1 MRIPRRTLVLAAAC
15 AAACS
20 AGAATGAALL
30 LTSGLRRRIRNRQ
43 DFAGKV
49 VLITGSSRGL
59 GLALA
64 EEFGRAGARLVLT
77 ARDPAELQRARQYL
91 LRRGAIH
98 EELDAAVISCDVT
111 DPAQV
116 HELIEQ
122 ATSRFGAIDVLV
134 NNAGTI
140 TVGPVENLSLESF
153 HETMDVNFYGM
164 LHTTLAVLP
173 QMLARHGGAIVNICS
188 IGSKIPVPHLL
199 PYTASKFAAAG
210 FSEGLH
216 IELRSKGIRVTT
228 VCPGLMRTG
237 SYVQAKFVGDQQR
250 EHRWF
255 ALSAS
260 LPIVSTS
267 AAHAAR
273 RIRLATA
280 RGETELILT
289 PQAAVAAKAF
299 AHAPSLVSW
308 ALAQVNQRILPPAD
322 GHATGQKQ
330 GKQVKDSAIRP
341 LIHFG
346 RRAAQQYNQG
356 V

>member
-1 MRIPRRTLVLAAAC
+1 MKIPRRTLVLAAAC
-15 AAACS
+15 TAACA
-20 AGAATGAALL
+20 AGAATGTALL
-30 LTSGLRRRIRNRQ
+30 VTAGLRRIRNRQ

-98 EELDAAVISCDVT
+98 NELDAAVISCDVT

-116 HELIEQ
+116 HELVEQ

-134 NNAGTI
+134 NNAGVI

-164 LHTTLAVLP
+164 VHTTLAVLP
-173 QMLARHGGAIVNICS
+173 QMLASHSGSIVNICS

-199 PYTASKFAAAG
+199 PYTASKFAAVG

-216 IELRSKGIRVTT
+216 VELRSKGIRVTT

-237 SYVQAKFVGDQQR
+237 SYVQAKFAGDQQR

-255 ALSAS
+255 ALGAS
-260 LPIVSTS
+260 LPVVSTS

-273 RIRLATA
+273 RIRRATA

-299 AHAPSLVSW
+299 AHAPALVSW

-330 GKQVKDSAIRP
+330 GKQVRDSAIHP
-341 LIHFG
+341 LTHLG
-346 RRAAQQYNQG
+346 RRAAQRYNQG